1 MLDQSRDNSLE
12 AALTHSSRIA
22 LVTGSS
28 SGIGRTIALRLAKG
42 GYSTYITSKSNVDG
56 GMRTAADITAAGG
69 QATYV
74 RADLTDDN
82 DVRALFGVIES
93 TSGNLHVLVNNAG
106 HTVPTDFASAS
117 AEHWLEQYRT
127 NFVSAALCSQQAAK
141 LMLGSGGGT
150 IVNVASIRGL
160 PEGVRPGIM
169 AYGAAK
175 AALIHLTRALARQ
188 LAPTIRVNAVAPGVV
203 ETPYLE
209 TIEAAV
215 IDQWRASIPL
225 GRFLTTDEVADAVLF
240 LMHAEGMTG
249 EILVLDCG
257 ATL

>member
-1 MLDQSRDNSLE
+1 MRM
-12 AALTHSSRIA
+12 
-22 LVTGSS
+22 
-28 SGIGRTIALRLAKG
+28 AKR
-42 GYSTYITSKSNVDG
+42 GYRVYITSKNNVDG
-56 GMRTAADITAAGG
+56 GIRTVADIAAAGG

-74 RADLTDDN
+74 RADLTRDH
-82 DVRALFGVIES
+82 DVDALFGAI
-93 TSGNLHVLVNNAG
+93 TSDGQCLHVLVNNAG

-127 NFVSAALCSQQAAK
+127 NFVSAALCSQRAAK
-141 LMLGSGGGT
+141 LMQATGGGS

-160 PEGVRPGIM
+160 AEGVRAGIM

-175 AALIHLTRALARQ
+175 AALIHLTKSLARQ
-188 LAPTIRVNAVAPGVV
+188 LAPGIRVNAVAPGVV
-203 ETPYLE
+203 DTPYLE

-215 IDQWRASIPL
+215 LKEWRASIPL

-240 LMHAEGMTG
+240 IIHAEGMTG
-249 EILVLDCG
+249 GVLVLDCG

>member
-1 MLDQSRDNSLE
+1 MH
-12 AALTHSSRIA
+12 T
-22 LVTGSS
+22 V
-28 SGIGRTIALRLAKG
+28 
-42 GYSTYITSKSNVDG
+42 
-56 GMRTAADITAAGG
+56 ADIAAAGG

-74 RADLTDDN
+74 RADLTDED
-82 DVRALFGVIES
+82 DVGALFSAIRS

-106 HTVPTDFASAS
+106 HTIPTDFASAS
-117 AEHWLEQYRT
+117 AEHWLEQFRT

-141 LMLGSGGGT
+141 LMLGSGGGV

-175 AALIHLTRALARQ
+175 AALIHLTKALARQ

-209 TIEAAV
+209 TVEAPLIE
-215 IDQWRASIPL
+215 QWRASIPL

-240 LMHAEGMTG
+240 VIQAKGMTG
-249 EILVLDCG
+249 EIVVLDCG